1 MTKLIKTEYPYLTVP
16 VFEYK
21 IDNGLTV
28 VLMPKENFNEVYGI
42 VTTRFGAINTN
53 IKVDG
58 MLKNYPSGIAH
69 FLEHKMFEDA
79 SGNDSLQDFTRIGAS
94 ANAYTSLYQ
103 TSYLFSTTE
112 KVVESLELLQ
122 KMVSEAHFTPHSIEK
137 EKGIIEQE
145 IEMYLDDPDYR
156 LYMEILA
163 SLYPNTP
170 LAQDIAGTVSSIQE
184 ITVENLY
191 ENFQFFYQPNQ
202 MHLVVIGN
210 FIVNEVIH
218 SIEVFQK
225 NVDNKFTDIENLP
238 IEHHPILEHRNVTLQ
253 VASSKLAVGLRG
265 NSQLKDEEISKYRLS
280 LSFLFSMLFGWTS
293 QTYQTFYDAGK
304 IDSSFTLHLEVRPE
318 YHFLVVTA
326 DTEEPIALSS
336 SIRKILKNFE
346 TSPDLTEEH
355 FEVLKK
361 DAYGE
366 FLRGL
371 NSLEGTASQFAAQYS
386 EFETMLDVPRLLN
399 EITLE
404 DITKAGHLFIDSCDM
419 TDFTIFPNK

>member
-1 MTKLIKTEYPYLTVP
+1 M
-16 VFEYK
+16 
-21 IDNGLTV
+21 
-28 VLMPKENFNEVYGI
+28 
-42 VTTRFGAINTN
+42 
-53 IKVDG
+53 
-58 MLKNYPSGIAH
+58 
-69 FLEHKMFEDA
+69 
-79 SGNDSLQDFTRIGAS
+79 
-94 ANAYTSLYQ
+94 
-103 TSYLFSTTE
+103 
-112 KVVESLELLQ
+112 
-122 KMVSEAHFTPHSIEK
+122 
-137 EKGIIEQE
+137 
-145 IEMYLDDPDYR
+145 
-156 LYMEILA
+156 
-163 SLYPNTP
+163 
-170 LAQDIAGTVSSIQE
+170 
-184 ITVENLY
+184 
-191 ENFQFFYQPNQ
+191 
-202 MHLVVIGN
+202 
-210 FIVNEVIH
+210 
-218 SIEVFQK
+218 
-225 NVDNKFTDIENLP
+225 P

-253 VASSKLAVGLRG
+253 VASPKLAVGLRG
-265 NSQLKDEEISKYRLS
+265 NSQLKDEEIPKYRLS

-304 IDSSFTLHLEVRPE
+304 IDGSFTLHLEVRPE

-355 FEVLKK
+355 FEILKK
-361 DAYGE
+361 EAYGE